1 MVSVAARDQRRL
13 RLKRLILK
21 IDTGDAPMNNKL
33 DRGVQDSRRVARVQ
47 TLPDADRSRERIRT
61 VKSRLM
67 ARCAADVTINC
78 QLRIEEQ
85 HSSKPSGPA
94 GRARRKCSPR
104 IRAYRLRCLR
114 QFYGARPRRSDR
126 SAQQDGSTGSGAA
139 NNSSPTFGFGCALTY
154 LLKSP

>member
-1 MVSVAARDQRRL
+1 MVSVAARDRRRL

-21 IDTGDAPMNNKL
+21 IDTFAAPMNNKL

-47 TLPDADRSRERIRT
+47 TLPDAGRSRERVRT
-61 VKSRLM
+61 VKSGLM
-67 ARCAADVTINC
+67 APCAADVTINC

-104 IRAYRLRCLR
+104 IRA
-114 QFYGARPRRSDR
+114 
-126 SAQQDGSTGSGAA
+126 
-139 NNSSPTFGFGCALTY
+139 
-154 LLKSP
+154 